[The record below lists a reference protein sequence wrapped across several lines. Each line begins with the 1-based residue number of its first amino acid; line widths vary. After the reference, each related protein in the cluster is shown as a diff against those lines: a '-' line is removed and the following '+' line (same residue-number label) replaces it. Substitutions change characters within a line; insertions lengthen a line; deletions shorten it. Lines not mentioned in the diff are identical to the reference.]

1 MRRYKYPSIPDSEFV
16 QTGTE
21 SFKALMTRCEELRK
35 RSSQG
40 ERVLSEYAALWNDV
54 YTDIT
59 LNLLTPHEALHAGRK
74 MGLLESR
81 MMRNFRDTKHEAN
94 ECAAKA

>member
-1 MRRYKYPSIPDSEFV
+1 MRSYEYPAIPKSFSL

-21 SFKALMTRCEELRK
+21 SFRALMTRCEELRK

-40 ERVLSEYAALWNDV
+40 ERVLSEYAVLWNDV

-59 LNLLTPHEALHAGRK
+59 LGLLTPHEALHAGRK
-74 MGLLESR
+74 LGLLEAR

-94 ECAAKA
+94 DSAEKT